1 MKLDKLKGYITTLE
15 GIGRNILRDDF
26 DLRTTLTALI
36 VIIKELV
43 DDEIRKKEEDS
54 SIYS

>member
-1 MKLDKLKGYITTLE
+1 MKLDKLKEYITTLE

-26 DLRTTLTALI
+26 DLRTTLTALV

-43 DDEIRKKEEDS
+43 DDEIKRKEEGS